1 MSQAFRDDPLQPG
14 VRVWRRSPWGAV
26 GNGIALMFIAPLA
39 LGEAAVGV
47 CLLASGTIGVGVAL
61 LLGAAVIGVLTR
73 LLWRDMLGKR
83 TASIA
88 LTPRGMQVDLRAGR
102 SATNDTTAIH
112 ELIPYPDVCAI
123 EMRLE
128 AYPSMGMAKMQRTF
142 RLTRHS
148 GRPVFL
154 FEERGLGLF
163 DESMTS
169 LAEEM
174 ALRADVGITDLG
186 MVEGKGGFLSA
197 WFITVPDWSAPAV
210 TTARAEM
217 LWRRVNRTNFM
228 ASVYVGP

>member
-1 MSQAFRDDPLQPG
+1 MSQIFRDDPLQPG

-26 GNGIALMFIAPLA
+26 GNGIALMFIAPLV
-39 LGEAAVGV
+39 LGEVAVGV
-47 CLLASGTIGVGVAL
+47 YVLGSGAIGIGICVLLSAAAIGAMV
-61 LLGAAVIGVLTR
+61 R

-88 LTPRGMQVDLRAGR
+88 LTPRGMQVDLPAGR

-112 ELIPYPDVCAI
+112 ELIPYSDVCAI

-197 WFITVPDWSAPAV
+197 WLITVPDWSAPAV

-228 ASVYVGP
+228 ASVYVGR

>member
-1 MSQAFRDDPLQPG
+1 MSQIFRDDPLQPG

-26 GNGIALMFIAPLA
+26 GNGIALMFIAPLV
-39 LGEAAVGV
+39 LGEVAVGV
-47 CLLASGTIGVGVAL
+47 YVLGNGAIGIG
-61 LLGAAVIGVLTR
+61 IGVLLSAAAIGAMVR

-88 LTPRGMQVDLRAGR
+88 LTPRGMEVDLPAGR

-112 ELIPYPDVCAI
+112 ELIPYSDVCAI

-154 FEERGLGLF
+154 FEERGLGIF
-163 DESMTS
+163 DVSVTP

-174 ALRADVGITDLG
+174 ALRAVVGITDLG
-186 MVEGKGGFLSA
+186 MVEGKGGLVSA
-197 WFITVPDWSAPAV
+197 D
-210 TTARAEM
+210 RK
-217 LWRRVNRTNFM
+217 
-228 ASVYVGP
+228 SVV